1 MVRAVTGEEPGAW
14 YVSIVSSVWQSKM
27 SGAQE
32 IFKHTQTRKLVFWST
47 YYPRTKTGFS
57 TRIGFLERDRQCAT
71 KVAYRPIFMSVY
83 PKYDYKERRDL

>member
-1 MVRAVTGEEPGAW
+1 
-14 YVSIVSSVWQSKM
+14 M

-32 IFKHTQTRKLVFWST
+32 TFKHTSTRKLVFWSS

-57 TRIGFLERDRQCAT
+57 ARIGFLERDRQSAT

>member
-14 YVSIVSSVWQSKM
+14 YVNIVSSVCKM

-32 IFKHTQTRKLVFWST
+32 TFKHTSTRKLVFWSS

-57 TRIGFLERDRQCAT
+57 TRIGFLERDRQSAT

>member
-1 MVRAVTGEEPGAW
+1 
-14 YVSIVSSVWQSKM
+14 M

-32 IFKHTQTRKLVFWST
+32 TFNVLRFVKM
-47 YYPRTKTGFS
+47 
-57 TRIGFLERDRQCAT
+57 FLERDRKSAT